1 VIRPLPLLIAIALLL
16 VARMVARVTDA
27 QLARRNATLYVVALL
42 VLLAALQGFAH
53 WFPPAASANDMGLV
67 LEWVSND
74 WHLTSPFV
82 NLLVALLAIAMAPVQ
97 SHRPRTLGVILTVVA
112 LAIAFVSTDQPIVL
126 TVLWAASIAVVGRE
140 LTRLNPGDSLCARA
154 FRRYQTISVI
164 ALALGTIALAAG
176 YPMVGAGA
184 WLLAIAVREASMPLH
199 GWLPLVAERAP
210 LGLFVAFVAPQTGV
224 YAQLTVCGEL
234 SGGSLA
240 HVFAAVGAFTGILAA
255 GLGVVQTSARRAAAW
270 LVISQTGLI
279 AFGLENTSEVGKA
292 GAVLSWQVMAL
303 ATSGFVMTIAAL
315 EARRGELSLR
325 RPGGSFSRTPRMA
338 VAFLLLGFASV
349 ALPLTLGFVA
359 EDLLIQGS
367 VDEYPL
373 VGVAVILATALN
385 GINVMRCFSILFSG
399 TRSHAGEQDL
409 TRMEASAVTTI
420 LAVLLLGGLWPRA
433 FMISS
438 TVHDPSNETQQHE
451 H

>member
-16 VARMVARVTDA
+16 VARMVARVTNA

-224 YAQLTVCGEL
+224 YAQLT
-234 SGGSLA
+234 

-325 RPGGSFSRTPRMA
+325 KPGGSFSRTPRMA

-409 TRMEASAVTTI
+409 TRLEASAVTTI

-438 TVHDPSNETQQHE
+438 TVHDPSNETQQRDH
-451 H
+451 